1 MSTAELDK
9 LSKKEL
15 IDKTMEFYHKS
26 LAVEQELAQL
36 KRMVF
41 GSKSERHIP
50 EPQPENQLALF
61 DLEKSIEIAKE
72 EIKVEEIAYKR
83 ERTSKKKEV
92 SIREEIPAHI
102 PVE

>member
-15 IDKTMEFYHKS
+15 IDKTMKFYHKS

-50 EPQPENQLALF
+50 EPENQLTLF
-61 DLEKSIEIAKE
+61 DLKKSI
-72 EIKVEEIAYKR
+72 
-83 ERTSKKKEV
+83 
-92 SIREEIPAHI
+92 
-102 PVE
+102 